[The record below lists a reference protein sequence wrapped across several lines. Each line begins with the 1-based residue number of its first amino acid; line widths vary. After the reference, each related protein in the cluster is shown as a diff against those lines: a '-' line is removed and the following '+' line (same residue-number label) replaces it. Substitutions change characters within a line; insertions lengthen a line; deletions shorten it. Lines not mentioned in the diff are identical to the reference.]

1 MMSGEI
7 VKMSETYI
15 RWLLIITGVFT
26 AASVGVFLQPVKQ
39 VAIIYGENLT
49 GTAVTMLVRHWGLL
63 ITGTG
68 VLIIFAAFNPPIRI
82 PMMVLGVVEKIV
94 LAGSILATP
103 LRKRPIPGAIAALD
117 LLIALLYI
125 LYMIGG

>member
-68 VLIIFAAFNPPIRI
+68 VLIIFAAFNPPLRI

>member
-1 MMSGEI
+1 
-7 VKMSETYI
+7 MSETYI

-68 VLIIFAAFNPPIRI
+68 VLIIFSAFNPPLRI
-82 PMMVLGVVEKIV
+82 PMMVLGVVEKIM

-103 LRKRPIPGAIAALD
+103 LRKRPIPAAIAALD

-125 LYMIGG
+125 LYMIAG

>member
-1 MMSGEI
+1 
-7 VKMSETYI
+7 MSETYI

-68 VLIIFAAFNPPIRI
+68 VLIIFAAFNPPLRI

-94 LAGSILATP
+94 LAGSILVTP